1 MLACCR
7 TEMESRVRVKV
18 QRTRRAQEGR
28 WTTTSA
34 RESGSEGVS
43 DLIIQL
49 KKPLNPVRVSKSH
62 QELHRELRMTH
73 KTWGLHKV
81 AHTRMLNIH
90 TNTRTHTHTH
100 RHQLP

>member
-1 MLACCR
+1 MP
-7 TEMESRVRVKV
+7 ES
-18 QRTRRAQEGR
+18 QEV
-28 WTTTSA
+28 
-34 RESGSEGVS
+34 EGVS

-81 AHTRMLNIH
+81 AHTPLYIH
-90 TNTRTHTHTH
+90 TVFIPICSCIH
-100 RHQLP
+100 

>member
-73 KTWGLHKV
+73 K
-81 AHTRMLNIH
+81 R
-90 TNTRTHTHTH
+90 
-100 RHQLP
+100 